1 MTEKSPSPGREI
13 HEQPATRSTTGPEVS
28 VVVPL
33 YNESESLGPLVA
45 AVEKA
50 LEGFSSF
57 EIILVDDG
65 STDQSWQQIC
75 ELGSSRSYLKGI
87 RFRRN
92 HGKSAALNQGFRMA
106 SGCYVATM
114 DADLQD
120 DPLEIPP
127 MIAMMRDEN
136 LDLVSGWKKER
147 FDPLSKTIPS
157 RFFNYVTSL
166 ATGIKLNDFNC
177 GLKVYRR
184 EVTKELALYGELHRY
199 IPYLAKQIGYER
211 IGEKVVQHHPR
222 RYGVSKFGFSRFLK
236 GFLDLTT
243 LLFLG
248 HYMKRPMHFF
258 GGLGT
263 LFLLVGGAVTLYLTF
278 MRLFFEMYLSGRP
291 LFIFG
296 VVFLLLGVQFFSIG
310 FLGELINQ
318 NRIQQYGDAVRIA
331 EILNPSSEFTTSE
344 SVSGSVEAHASSAVE
359 PVEQVRQHQTTTAGR
374 TTTGRSGD
382 TA

>member
-1 MTEKSPSPGREI
+1 MTEKSPNPGREI
-13 HEQPATRSTTGPEVS
+13 HEQPHGQPASGPEVS

-33 YNESESLGPLVA
+33 YNESESLGPLIS

-65 STDQSWQQIC
+65 STDHSWQQIC
-75 ELGSSRSYLKGI
+75 RLGSSRPHLKGI

-92 HGKSAALNQGFRMA
+92 HGKSAALHQGFRMA
-106 SGCYVATM
+106 RGRFVATM

-127 MIAMMRDEN
+127 MIEMIRRQD

-177 GLKVYRR
+177 GLKVYRS
-184 EVTKELALYGELHRY
+184 EVTRELSLYGELHRY
-199 IPYLAKQIGYER
+199 IPYLAKQIGYQR

-318 NRIQQYGDAVRIA
+318 SRIEQHGDPVRIA
-331 EILNPSSEFTTSE
+331 ETLNQSP
-344 SVSGSVEAHASSAVE
+344 G
-359 PVEQVRQHQTTTAGR
+359 PTAGEVVGSEVPSDV
-374 TTTGRSGD
+374 TQAEEHTGRGGADKKTGRLETPDSGG
-382 TA
+382 AA